1 MVLTIIALVIA
12 LAALA
17 FAVFNAVRIHS
28 LITEA
33 EKVNYLLKGVEAS
46 VAALKKEVQEEIPA
60 TGIEGVSYDPK
71 TGTMTI
77 DGDLV
82 VNGQVVGKKG
92 ITTKK

>member
-1 MVLTIIALVIA
+1 MILTIITLVIA

-33 EKVNYLLKGVEAS
+33 ERVNYQLKGVEAS
-46 VAALKKEVQEEIPA
+46 VATLKKEIQEIR
-60 TGIEGVSYDPK
+60 TTNIEGVSYDPK
-71 TGTMTI
+71 TSTMMI

>member
-33 EKVNYLLKGVEAS
+33 ERVNYTLKGVETS
-46 VAALKKEVQEEIPA
+46 VAALKKEVQIPA

>member
-33 EKVNYLLKGVEAS
+33 ERVNYTLKGVETS
-46 VAALKKEVQEEIPA
+46 VAALKNEVQEIPA
-60 TGIEGVSYDPK
+60 TGIEGVSYDQK

>member
-17 FAVFNAVRIHS
+17 FAIFNAVRIHS

-33 EKVNYLLKGVEAS
+33 ERVNYQLKGVEAS
-46 VAALKKEVQEEIPA
+46 VAALKKEVQETA

-77 DGDLV
+77 DGDLG

>member
-33 EKVNYLLKGVEAS
+33 ERVNYTLKGVDSS
-46 VAALKKEVQEEIPA
+46 VAALKKEVQEIPA
-60 TGIEGVSYDPK
+60 TGTEGVSYDPK
-71 TGTMTI
+71 TGTMKI